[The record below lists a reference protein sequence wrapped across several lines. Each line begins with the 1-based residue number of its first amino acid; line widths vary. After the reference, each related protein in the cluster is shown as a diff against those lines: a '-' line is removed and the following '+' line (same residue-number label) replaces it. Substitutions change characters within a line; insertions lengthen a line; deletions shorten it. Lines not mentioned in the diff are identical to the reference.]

1 MEDPES
7 PIMSHETEVLV
18 QTVAQIRIDGTKA
31 KPNDFKSQAKSTEF
45 VSVLNSKIQE
55 LEARGP
61 APSSTAE
68 RDSVKT
74 RRKTLK
80 ELQKYV
86 LDKTISLEDK
96 IAFVQTKYTSQVR
109 HADVYLM
116 PAYAYQ

>member
-7 PIMSHETEVLV
+7 PIMPHEAEVLV
-18 QTVAQIRIDGTKA
+18 QAVAQIRIDAPGAKA
-31 KPNDFKSQAKSTEF
+31 KPCDLAISNEF

-61 APSSTAE
+61 APSSSAE
-68 RDSVKT
+68 RDSVKA
-74 RRKTLK
+74 RRKALK

-109 HADVYLM
+109 HADVKPINLM
-116 PAYAYQ
+116 A